1 MNNKLCFKRLLPQA
15 ISAALFLML
24 VAFPAA
30 SPATADVPGWLITAS
45 HDTYPTPDPEAKA
58 IVLYDEQ
65 QTTVQPNGD
74 VETLYRRAYLILRP
88 DGREYGRLFV
98 PFDNETHITWMKAWC
113 LPKDGKPY
121 ELKEKDAIEVG
132 GSEEFYSDD
141 RAKTLEIPAAIPG
154 NVIGY
159 EYRQKKRPFFLQDE
173 WQIQEH
179 IPVRRSRFT
188 LTLPAGWEFSA
199 KWIHYP
205 EQKPTSQTPTS
216 QTPTQVVWDVENVPG
231 VKSEPL
237 MPAWR
242 AVVARMGVTYFPSGG
257 TSKGFGPTNWEQIGT
272 WYANLSAGSLQ
283 ASPEIQQKV
292 KELTSGVTSWDGKV
306 RVLSQYVQSRI
317 RYVDIEIGIGGYQ
330 PHLAGDIYRHQ
341 YGDCKDKAALLS
353 TMLHEAGI
361 DSYLTLAQ
369 VYRGVIVPE
378 FASAITFNH
387 AILAIRVPEGQDTKD
402 YHSIVDNHKLGKLLF
417 FDPTS
422 RYTPFGYLPSY
433 EQENYVLVAAPQ
445 AGQLVSLPMSSPDLN
460 RLVREAKLELHSDG
474 SLTGA
479 VEEMRYGGQASDE
492 REMLLGAPGTDR
504 TKILESFL
512 ANFLRG
518 FHLIDA
524 TTPNLEKVG
533 EPLDTKY
540 QFTADRYAKAAGDM
554 LVLRPRVLGEKAT
567 DVAEEDDPRKFPV
580 EIEDAATL
588 QTDDFEITLPPGF
601 SVDGVPPPTKI
612 ESGFATYTSQ
622 VQVTGNKIRYTRTY
636 QVNQILVPQE
646 KLAELRK
653 FYRQIA
659 ADERSSMLL
668 RKAAN

>member
-1 MNNKLCFKRLLPQA
+1 MNNKSFFKRMVPR
-15 ISAALFLML
+15 ITSAALLL
-24 VAFPAA
+24 AFMALPAA
-30 SPATADVPGWLITAS
+30 IPAAAEVPGWLISAS

-88 DGREYGRLFV
+88 DGRAYGRISI

-121 ELKEKDAIEVG
+121 ELKEKDAMEVG
-132 GSEEFYSDD
+132 ASDEFYSDD
-141 RAKTLEIPAAIPG
+141 RAKAMEIPAAVPG

-173 WQIQEH
+173 WVIQEH

-188 LTLPAGWEFSA
+188 LNLPSGWEFSA
-199 KWIHYP
+199 KWIHYS
-205 EQKPTSQTPTS
+205 EQKPTSQS
-216 QTPTQVVWDVENVPG
+216 ATQIVWEVENVAEI
-231 VKSEPL
+231 KSEPL

-257 TSKGFGPTNWEQIGT
+257 TTKGFGPTNWEQIGV
-272 WYANLSAGSLQ
+272 WYTNLSAGSLQ

-292 KELTSGVTSWDGKV
+292 KELTSGATTWDGKV
-306 RVLSQYVQSRI
+306 RVLSQYVQSQI
-317 RYVDIEIGIGGYQ
+317 RYVDIEIGIGGFQ
-330 PHLAGDIYRHQ
+330 PHVAGDVYRHQ
-341 YGDCKDKAALLS
+341 YGDCKDKATLLS
-353 TMLHEAGI
+353 TMLHEAGV

-378 FASAITFNH
+378 FASAINFNH

-402 YHSIVDNHKLGKLLF
+402 YHSVVEDQKLGKLLF
-417 FDPTS
+417 FDPTAT
-422 RYTPFGYLPSY
+422 YTPFGYLPTY

-445 AGQLVSLPMSSPDLN
+445 GGELVSLPMSSPDLN
-460 RLVREAKLELHSDG
+460 RLVRQAKLELHPDG
-474 SLTGA
+474 TLTGT
-479 VEEMRYGGQASDE
+479 VEEMRYGGQATDE
-492 REMLLGAPGTDR
+492 REMLLGAPGADR

-512 ANFLRG
+512 ASFLRG
-518 FHLIDA
+518 FRLIDA
-524 TTPNLEKVG
+524 TTPNLDKVG

-540 QFTADRYAKAAGDM
+540 QFSADRYAKVAGDM

-567 DVAEEDDPRKFPV
+567 DVAEEEKPRKFPV
-580 EIEDAATL
+580 EIEDAATI

-601 SVDGVPPPTKI
+601 SVDDVPPPTKVV
-612 ESGFATYTSQ
+612 SDFATYTSQ
-622 VQVTGNKIRYTRTY
+622 VQVTGNKVRYTRTY

-659 ADERSSMLL
+659 ADERSSLLL
-668 RKAAN
+668 RKVGN